1 MTCLSTQVGIPWTY
15 RYASWFFQ
23 LGKTGRIL
31 SRHDKTTPNGVD
43 NEVAHEAISFYS
55 VAWKIRR
62 RRRRSWSPQ
71 SAKLTFT
78 VDWQG
83 FADLGNAASTARTAR
98 CDKRGRRCRIK
109 GPLRPCHEIH
119 QVLVSLEVETDIY
132 RGPRQLLRPW
142 LYVIIAL
149 GGYTL

>member
-1 MTCLSTQVGIPWTY
+1 MRRGSFSLVRRVEFCQDMTKQY
-15 RYASWFFQ
+15 Q
-23 LGKTGRIL
+23 M
-31 SRHDKTTPNGVD
+31 GVD

-98 CDKRGRRCRIK
+98 CDKRAGD
-109 GPLRPCHEIH
+109 
-119 QVLVSLEVETDIY
+119 VVE
-132 RGPRQLLRPW
+132 
-142 LYVIIAL
+142 
-149 GGYTL
+149 